1 MDIFELHE
9 LADRKI
15 VSVDLDINNRITAVP
30 QIGGVVVIIY
40 TGPLMMKREFFT
52 ELEAM
57 KAMMK
62 ALSLTDDAIE
72 KLSKAF

>member
-1 MDIFELHE
+1 MDIFEKLK

-15 VSVDLDINNRITAVP
+15 VSVDLDTNTRITAVP
-30 QIGGVVVIIY
+30 QIGGVMVTIC
-40 TGPLMMKREFFT
+40 TGDPLMMKREFFT
-52 ELEAM
+52 ELE
-57 KAMMK
+57 AMMK

>member
-1 MDIFELHE
+1 MDIFEKLK

-15 VSVDLDINNRITAVP
+15 VSVDLDTNTRITAVP
-30 QIGGVVVIIY
+30 QIGGVMVTIY
-40 TGPLMMKREFFT
+40 TGDPFMMKSEFFT
-52 ELEAM
+52 ELE
-57 KAMMK
+57 AMMK